1 MRSDKFL
8 VRASLQVARADC
20 VAVRAGRFIR
30 ETGEYAR
37 WLRGNYC
44 SFEFT
49 LIECAMTLQGTIAAP
64 FLGVLLPKVY
74 LLPTELQI
82 LPFRSR
88 GTMIAHM
95 GNRRAGNHN

>member
-8 VRASLQVARADC
+8 VRASLQVARVDC
-20 VAVRAGRFIR
+20 VAVRAGAYSRDGR
-30 ETGEYAR
+30 VRAMVAR
-37 WLRGNYC
+37 KLLL
-44 SFEFT
+44 FEFT

-64 FLGVLLPKVY
+64 VLGVLLPKVY

-82 LPFRSR
+82 LPFRIR
-88 GTMIAHM
+88 GTMIAHK